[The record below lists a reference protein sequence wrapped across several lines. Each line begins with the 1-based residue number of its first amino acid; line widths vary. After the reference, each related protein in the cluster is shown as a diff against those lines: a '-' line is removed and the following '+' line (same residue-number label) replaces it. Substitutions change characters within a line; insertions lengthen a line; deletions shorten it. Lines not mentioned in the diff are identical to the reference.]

1 MNDLNGVEVNSK
13 IPTEIR
19 ISTTLAMSILLGGLF
34 NTGMVY
40 QQFQQIKDEQK
51 LSGAL
56 VTMIRENQIN
66 EQASVS
72 NIKIE
77 QMLQGGRVERI
88 DKRLLVIEGNLMTHK
103 K

>member
-13 IPTEIR
+13 IPNEIR
-19 ISTTLAMSILLGGLF
+19 ISTTLAMSILIGGLF

-56 VTMIRENQIN
+56 VAMVRENQIT

-72 NIKIE
+72 NLKVE
-77 QMLQGGRVERI
+77 QLLQGGRVERM
-88 DKRLLVIEGNLMTHK
+88 DKRLLVIEGNLMHIRK
-103 K
+103 

>member
-13 IPTEIR
+13 IPTEVR
-19 ISTTLAMSILLGGLF
+19 ISTTLAVSILLGGLF

-56 VTMIRENQIN
+56 VAMIRENQIN

-72 NIKIE
+72 NLKVE
-77 QMLQGGRVERI
+77 QLLQGGRVERM
-88 DKRLLVIEGNLMTHK
+88 DKRLLVIEGNLMHIK